1 MNQLEEAGTEQS
13 NLWLTMQIRTD
24 NEKLSGV
31 VAITEMEERN
41 MYREKLARRKQ
52 IRSNIHSYTERKNI
66 QTF

>member
-52 IRSNIHSYTERKNI
+52 IRSNIHSFTERKNI

>member
-24 NEKLSGV
+24 SEKLSGV

-41 MYREKLARRKQ
+41 MYREKLAIRKQ
-52 IRSNIHSYTERKNI
+52 IKSNIHSFTERKNI

>member
-1 MNQLEEAGTEQS
+1 
-13 NLWLTMQIRTD
+13 MQIRTD

>member
-1 MNQLEEAGTEQS
+1 
-13 NLWLTMQIRTD
+13 MQIRTD
-24 NEKLSGV
+24 SEKLSGV